1 MARLIPAPLIA
12 VVCALAAL
20 PGALAALPATAL
32 GAKLI
37 GGREQAAVARAF
49 ATSPAHRHDLIVSIR
64 ASTVSPSWVMVRSVP
79 PSRFGSNPRLNSTF
93 YNVSGRRPRP
103 APPPHAAAADMSK
116 SLKIAVTY
124 SGSGSETL
132 NYQQTYHTICTGNG
146 TYTDQQTAI
155 VSPINWSVRFV
166 VDLDSLQS
174 ATGGPQGSAIV
185 PGVQFSH
192 GSSRLDAKEVLTR
205 TTLDSGCTS
214 SPTTI
219 SCTSTYGLTR
229 AGADADLSID
239 PSSGLE
245 IRIPMRASQR
255 GRCAQDDYTLGPTL
269 WSGGASTAIVAPL
282 GSLGLLGTRLPNNPY
297 APVRLSFPAD
307 SALAQQGFLV
317 SPCQEITAVCSDKLA
332 LRGIVALHSVPTG

>member
-1 MARLIPAPLIA
+1 MARLILAPLIA
-12 VVCALAAL
+12 VACALAAL
-20 PGALAALPATAL
+20 PTTAL

-64 ASTVSPSWVMVRSVP
+64 ASTVSPSWVLVRSVP
-79 PSRFGSNPRLNSTF
+79 PSRFGSHPRLNSTF
-93 YNVSGRRPRP
+93 YDLSGGHPRP
-103 APPPHAAAADMSK
+103 APPPSAAAADLSRP
-116 SLKIAVTY
+116 LKIAVTY

-155 VSPINWSVRFV
+155 VSPIAWSVRFV

-174 ATGGPQGSAIV
+174 ATGGPHGSAIV
-185 PGVQFSH
+185 PGVQFSQ

-205 TTLDSGCTS
+205 TTLDGGCTS
-214 SPTTI
+214 RPTTI
-219 SCTSTYGLTR
+219 SCTSTYGLTG
-229 AGADADLSID
+229 AGAGSDLSID

-245 IRIPMRASQR
+245 IQIPMRASQR
-255 GRCAQDDYTLGPTL
+255 GRCAQDNYTLGPSL
-269 WSGGASTAIVAPL
+269 WAGGASTAVVAPL
-282 GSLGLLGTRLPNNPY
+282 GSLGLLGRRLPNNPY
-297 APVRLSFPAD
+297 APVRLSFPTD
-307 SALAQQGFLV
+307 SALIQQGFLV

-332 LRGIVALHSVPTG
+332 LRGIVALHPVANG

>member
-12 VVCALAAL
+12 VAC
-20 PGALAALPATAL
+20 ALAALPATAL

-37 GGREQAAVARAF
+37 GGREQASVARAF
-49 ATSPAHRHDLIVSIR
+49 ASSPAHRHDLIVSIR
-64 ASTVSPSWVMVRSVP
+64 SSTVSPSWVLVRSVP
-79 PSRFGSNPRLNSTF
+79 PSRFGSDPRLNSTF
-93 YNVSGRRPRP
+93 YNVSGGHPHP
-103 APPPHAAAADMSK
+103 AAPPAAAAADLSQP
-116 SLKIAVTY
+116 LKVAVTY

-132 NYQQTYHTICTGNG
+132 SYEQSYHTICTGNG
-146 TYTDQQTAI
+146 TYTDQQTAD
-155 VSPINWSVRFV
+155 VSPISWSVRFV

-185 PGVQFSH
+185 PGVQFSQ

-214 SPTTI
+214 TPKTI
-219 SCTSTYGLTR
+219 SCTSTYRLTG
-229 AGADADLSID
+229 AGAGSDLSID

-245 IRIPMRASQR
+245 IQIPMRASQT
-255 GRCAQDDYTLGPTL
+255 GRCAQDNYTLGPTL
-269 WSGGASTAIVAPL
+269 WSGGASTAVVSPL

-297 APVRLSFPAD
+297 APVKLSFPAD

-332 LRGIVALHSVPTG
+332 LSGTVALHSVANG